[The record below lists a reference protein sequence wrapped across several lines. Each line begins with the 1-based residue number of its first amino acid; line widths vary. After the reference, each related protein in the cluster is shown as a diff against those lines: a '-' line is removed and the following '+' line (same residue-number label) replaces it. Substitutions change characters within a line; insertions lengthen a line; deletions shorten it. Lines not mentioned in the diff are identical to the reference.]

1 MYLLSAEHF
10 KYNCAQLIGLQLF
23 SFYTQQALRIWR
35 DKMTTKIWDFTVND
49 IQGAESS
56 LTDFKGKVLLI
67 VNTASGCGF
76 TPQYQG
82 LQSLYEKFG
91 PDKFAVLGF
100 PCNQFGAQES
110 GSNSEIQSFCELN
123 FNVSFPMFQKIEV
136 NGEDAHP
143 LYQYL
148 KSSAKGILGSQR
160 IKWNFTKFLVDSD
173 GKVLERFAPTTKPEA
188 LTKKIE
194 ELLK

>member
-1 MYLLSAEHF
+1 
-10 KYNCAQLIGLQLF
+10 
-23 SFYTQQALRIWR
+23 
-35 DKMTTKIWDFTVND
+35 MTTKIWDFTVND